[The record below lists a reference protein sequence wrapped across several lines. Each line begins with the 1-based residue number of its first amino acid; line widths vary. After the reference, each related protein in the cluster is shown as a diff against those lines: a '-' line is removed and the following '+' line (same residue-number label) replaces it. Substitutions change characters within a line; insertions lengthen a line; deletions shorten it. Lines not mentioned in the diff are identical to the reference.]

1 MELQSRLRN
10 AVLFLALLFVVGTLG
25 YKQLGGPQ
33 TTYLD
38 CFYMT
43 LISVTTIGYGEFV
56 LPGADSANAAA
67 DMNNIR
73 IFTSFIIICGVGTLA
88 YVMTTL
94 TALIVE
100 GELTTL
106 LRRRK
111 MERAIAKLRDHYI
124 VCGLGETGY
133 HIVEELDKN
142 LHPTVVIDHNP
153 ERLKKLE
160 GLKNV
165 LHLTGDAT
173 DEDVLKAAGI
183 EHARGIILVLP
194 SDKDNLF
201 ITVTAKQMNPDVRIV
216 AKGID
221 AKAKTKLV
229 KAGADAVVAPNLI
242 GGLRMAS
249 EMVRPTA
256 VGFLDTMLRAQ
267 TKTLRIDEVEVGP
280 GSEFDGRTLPELR
293 LKDRFGILVLAF
305 KKSGDDEMHF
315 NPPVTEK
322 FASGTRLIVMG
333 DARDIHRARETG
345 ATKRP

>member
-1 MELQSRLRN
+1 MELQGRLRS
-10 AVLFLALLFVVGTLG
+10 AVLFLVLLFGVGTFG
-25 YKQLGGPQ
+25 YKFLGGPQ

-56 LPGADSANAAA
+56 LPAANSPTGAIELER
-67 DMNNIR
+67 IR
-73 IFTSFIIICGVGTLA
+73 YFTVFIIICGVGTLA

-111 MERAIAKLRDHYI
+111 MERAIGKLRDHYI

-133 HIVEELDKN
+133 HIVEELEKN

-160 GLKNV
+160 GLKHV

-173 DEDVLKAAGI
+173 DEDILRAAGI
-183 EHARGIILVLP
+183 ESARGVILVLP

-201 ITVTAKQMNPDVRIV
+201 ITVTAKQIKADVRIV

-267 TKTLRIDEVEVGP
+267 TKTLRIDELEIAR
-280 GSEFDGRTLPELR
+280 GSAFEGKSLPELR
-293 LKDRFGILVLAF
+293 LKEQFGILVLAF
-305 KKSGDDEMHF
+305 KKNGDDEMQF
-315 NPPVTEK
+315 NPPVSER
-322 FASGTRLIVMG
+322 FLSGTRLVVMG
-333 DARDIHRARETG
+333 DARDIHRAREAG
-345 ATKRP
+345 AAKSS